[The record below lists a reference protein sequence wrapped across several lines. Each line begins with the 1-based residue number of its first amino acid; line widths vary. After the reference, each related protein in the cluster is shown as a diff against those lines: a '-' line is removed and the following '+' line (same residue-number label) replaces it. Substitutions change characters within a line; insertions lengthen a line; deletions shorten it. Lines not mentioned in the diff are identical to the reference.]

1 MKLLKVVMLVGAV
14 ALFMSPTLKAGPVVF
29 DFSNCA
35 QATSPCVPGA
45 NGTSISFSA
54 GVGESL
60 TATSFID
67 VPPPPTGFGLFM
79 KNAGPG
85 ETGIGTTL
93 DTSDHE
99 ITGADYVSFNVSGLS
114 SNQGTFALGSLQ
126 TGEGYE
132 ICVVSSETGM
142 FNNGNALGSNCFGGS
157 ATSGVTA
164 NAFVNWG
171 ANSFV
176 ELEGTGSDGSGTLT
190 GDVVA
195 ASLTQTPEP
204 ATLTL
209 LGLGM
214 FGLAGARRKA
224 AKK

>member
-14 ALFMSPTLKAGPVVF
+14 ALFMSPTLKAGPVTF
-29 DFSNCA
+29 DFTACGGLGQPVCNTNVG
-35 QATSPCVPGA
+35 ATITYTVG
-45 NGTSISFSA
+45 
-54 GVGESL
+54 GESL
-60 TATSFID
+60 TATGYLD
-67 VPPPPTGFGLFM
+67 TTLPPVLEDLFVKSAGAGESGL
-79 KNAGPG
+79 
-85 ETGIGTTL
+85 GTVL

-99 ITGADYVSFNVSGLS
+99 ITGADYVSFDVSGLS
-114 SNQGTFALGSLQ
+114 FSQGTFALGSLQ

-132 ICVVSSETGM
+132 ICVVSTENGS

-171 ANSFV
+171 TNSFV
-176 ELEGTGSDGSGTLT
+176 ELEGTGNDGTGPLT
-190 GDVVA
+190 GDVVVA
-195 ASLTQTPEP
+195 TLTAPTPEP